1 MRLESARTL
10 DFHHEITYIEYKDK
24 RKIRLRNDLR
34 RTTK

>member
-24 RKIRLRNDLR
+24 HKGSIRNDLR